1 MPGKNILTDGECP
14 TAFAGNSPLLVIDR
28 SVSRSCGSGQRERR
42 GLMIIQP
49 DRESRNVNELFYEY
63 EARRIA
69 ELNEIFGEVELTA
82 AERRTLVWLAGWE
95 ESTVVNVISA
105 VRKAMAAEAKRQGL
119 TPVRRTEKPSAERK
133 GSF

>member
-1 MPGKNILTDGECP
+1 MRLL
-14 TAFAGNSPLLVIDR
+14 AFRKRLI
-28 SVSRSCGSGQRERR
+28 
-42 GLMIIQP
+42 MIK
-49 DRESRNVNELFYEY
+49 EK
-63 EARRIA
+63 
-69 ELNEIFGEVELTA
+69 GEVELTA

>member
-105 VRKAMAAEAKRQGL
+105 VRKAIAAEAKRQGL
-119 TPVRRTEKPSAERK
+119 PPVRRTEKPSAERK

>member
-28 SVSRSCGSGQRERR
+28 SVSRSCGYGQRERR

-82 AERRTLVWLAGWE
+82 AERRMLVWLAGWE

>member
-1 MPGKNILTDGECP
+1 
-14 TAFAGNSPLLVIDR
+14 
-28 SVSRSCGSGQRERR
+28 
-42 GLMIIQP
+42 MIVQP
-49 DRESRNVNELFYEY
+49 DRESRNVNEIFYEN

-133 GSF
+133 GSFRYRAGELLMDGTAVKSAFALLSVKVTKPVRRIRR

>member
-1 MPGKNILTDGECP
+1 M
-14 TAFAGNSPLLVIDR
+14 
-28 SVSRSCGSGQRERR
+28 
-42 GLMIIQP
+42 
-49 DRESRNVNELFYEY
+49 NEIFYEN

-105 VRKAMAAEAKRQGL
+105 VRKAMVAEAKR
-119 TPVRRTEKPSAERK
+119 
-133 GSF
+133 

>member
-49 DRESRNVNELFYEY
+49 DREGRNVNEIFYDN

-82 AERRTLVWLAGWE
+82 AEKRTLIWLAGWE
-95 ESTVVNVISA
+95 ESTVENVISA
-105 VRKAMAAEAKRQGL
+105 VRKAMAAEAKRRGL
-119 TPVRRTEKPSAERK
+119 PPVRRTEKPSAERK

>member
-1 MPGKNILTDGECP
+1 
-14 TAFAGNSPLLVIDR
+14 
-28 SVSRSCGSGQRERR
+28 
-42 GLMIIQP
+42 MIVQP
-49 DRESRNVNELFYEY
+49 DRESRNVNEIFYEN

-119 TPVRRTEKPSAERK
+119 TPVRRTKKPSAERK

>member
-28 SVSRSCGSGQRERR
+28 SVSRSCGYGQRERR
-42 GLMIIQP
+42 GLMIVQP

-82 AERRTLVWLAGWE
+82 AERRTLVWLAGWK

-105 VRKAMAAEAKRQGL
+105 VRKAMAAEAKRRGL
-119 TPVRRTEKPSAERK
+119 PPVRRTEKPSAERK

>member
-1 MPGKNILTDGECP
+1 
-14 TAFAGNSPLLVIDR
+14 
-28 SVSRSCGSGQRERR
+28 
-42 GLMIIQP
+42 MIIQP

-105 VRKAMAAEAKRQGL
+105 VRKAMVAEAKRQGL

>member
-1 MPGKNILTDGECP
+1 
-14 TAFAGNSPLLVIDR
+14 
-28 SVSRSCGSGQRERR
+28 
-42 GLMIIQP
+42 MIVQP

>member
-82 AERRTLVWLAGWE
+82 AEKRTLIWLAGWE
-95 ESTVVNVISA
+95 ESTVANVISA
-105 VRKAMAAEAKRQGL
+105 VRKAMEAEAKRQEL
-119 TPVRRTEKPSAERK
+119 PPARRAEKPPAGRK